1 MKINIQ
7 RLPHAANLPLPSY
20 ATEGSAGLDL
30 HAAIPT
36 DLIIGSGKRVLV
48 PTGFAIQLPQ
58 GYEAQIR
65 SRSGLA
71 LKHGLFVL
79 NSPATIDSDYRGE
92 IFVLIMNTDDD
103 AFVITPGMRFA
114 QMIITAY
121 TAASFFEV
129 DTLTETERGLGKFG
143 STGV

>member
-1 MKINIQ
+1 MKLNIQ
-7 RLPHAANLPLPSY
+7 RLPHAGDLPLPSY

-30 HAAIPT
+30 RAAIET
-36 DLIIGSGKRVLV
+36 DLIINVGKRALV
-48 PTGFAIQLPQ
+48 PTGFGIQLPQ

-71 LKHGLFVL
+71 LKHGVFVL

-92 IFVLIMNTDDD
+92 LFVLIMNAGDEP
-103 AFVITPGMRFA
+103 FVITPGMRFA
-114 QMIITAY
+114 QMIIAPY
-121 TAASFFEV
+121 TTVSLCEIDV
-129 DTLTETERGLGKFG
+129 LTETDRGLGKFG

>member
-1 MKINIQ
+1 MNINIQ
-7 RLPHAANLPLPSY
+7 RLPHAADLPLPAY
-20 ATEGSAGLDL
+20 ATTGSAGLDL

-71 LKHGLFVL
+71 LKHGRFVL

-92 IFVLIMNTDDD
+92 IFVLIMNTGDE

-114 QMIITAY
+114 QMIITTY
-121 TAASFFEV
+121 TTAAFCEV
-129 DTLTETERGLGKFG
+129 DSLTETERGSGKFG

>member
-1 MKINIQ
+1 MNINIQ
-7 RLPHAANLPLPSY
+7 RLPHAADLPLPAY
-20 ATEGSAGLDL
+20 ATTGSAGLDL

-92 IFVLIMNTDDD
+92 IFVLIMNTGDE

-114 QMIITAY
+114 QMIITTY
-121 TAASFFEV
+121 TTASFCEV
-129 DTLTETERGLGKFG
+129 DSLTETERGSGKFG

>member
-114 QMIITAY
+114 QMIITTY

>member
-1 MKINIQ
+1 MNLNIQ
-7 RLPHAANLPLPSY
+7 RLPHAADLPLPSY

-30 HAAIPT
+30 QAAIQT
-36 DLIIGSGKRVLV
+36 DLIIGSGKRALI

-92 IFVLIMNTDDD
+92 LFVLIMNTGDE

-114 QMIITAY
+114 QMIIAPYTTA
-121 TAASFFEV
+121 TLCEV
-129 DTLTETERGLGKFG
+129 EALTETERGVGRFG

>member
-1 MKINIQ
+1 MNINIQ
-7 RLPHAANLPLPSY
+7 RMPHAIDLPLPNY

-36 DLIIGSGKRVLV
+36 DLIIGAGKRVLV
-48 PTGFAIQLPQ
+48 PTGIAIQLPQ

-71 LKHGLFVL
+71 AKHGLFIL
-79 NSPATIDSDYRGE
+79 NSPGTIDSDYRGE
-92 IFVLIMNTDDD
+92 IIVIIMNNSEDS
-103 AFVITPGMRFA
+103 FVVTPGMRIA
-114 QMIITAY
+114 QMVIAPYTKVTLNEVEELAETA
-121 TAASFFEV
+121 
-129 DTLTETERGLGKFG
+129 RGEGRFG

>member
-7 RLPHAANLPLPSY
+7 RLPHAANLPLPAY
-20 ATEGSAGLDL
+20 ATQGSAGIDL
-30 HAAIPT
+30 HAAINS
-36 DLIIGSGKRVLV
+36 DLVIEPGKRVLV

-92 IFVLIMNTDDD
+92 IFVLIMNTDTEP
-103 AFVITPGMRFA
+103 FIITPGMRFA
-114 QMIITAY
+114 QMIITEY
-121 TAASFFEV
+121 TTVSFSEV
-129 DTLTETERGLGKFG
+129 EALTETKRGSGKFG